1 MEVARLW
8 DVAIV
13 GAGPAGSSAAHF
25 LARAGIRTLV
35 LDKARFPRDK
45 VCGDGCTPRTARM
58 LERLGVRQQISTSH
72 QRIDQV
78 YLVSPGGVV
87 LHSPLPEQC
96 FGGVGYAVPRFVL
109 DNVLLQNALA
119 SGAEFR
125 PGTAVRS
132 VQVESDSVRIVT
144 EGGESIGARLV
155 IGCDGAYSMVRRA
168 IGAAPNEGRHGAWA
182 IRAYYEDVE
191 IRNPRAFEICW
202 DRELLPAYAWLFPV
216 GPGRAN
222 VGLGLR
228 ADYLARMGRKLPDL
242 FEEYLAR
249 DPHIGAEVRRG
260 RLVGK
265 PRGHFLP
272 MGSRHPRTFSGRV
285 LLAGDAASFINPLT
299 GEGIEFALESGE
311 LAAQTARAAL
321 SSGDFS
327 AAALSS
333 YETAWVE
340 AFGHTLRVNSSLQW
354 IFRFPW
360 MVDRIFRV
368 AGRNE
373 VVKDELAELM
383 VGQGRRLSPGLL
395 WKLAWG

>member
-1 MEVARLW
+1 MV
-8 DVAIV
+8 IV

-25 LARAGIRTLV
+25 LARAGVRALL

-58 LERLGVRQQISTSH
+58 LERVGIRQQISASH

-109 DNVLLQNALA
+109 DNLLLQNALA
-119 SGAEFR
+119 GGAEFR
-125 PGTAVRS
+125 PNTAIRS
-132 VQVESDSVRIVT
+132 VSVEPGNVRLVT
-144 EGGESIGARLV
+144 ESGETILARVV
-155 IGCDGAYSMVRRA
+155 IGCDGAYSTVRRA
-168 IGAAPNEGRHGAWA
+168 MGAEPNAGRHGAWA

-191 IRNPRAFEICW
+191 IKNPRAFELCW
-202 DRELLPAYAWLFPV
+202 DRELLPAYGWLFPV
-216 GPGRAN
+216 GPGKAN
-222 VGLGLR
+222 VGLGIR
-228 ADYLARMGRKLPDL
+228 ADYLARMGRKLPEL
-242 FEEYLAR
+242 FGEYLAR
-249 DPHIGAEVRRG
+249 DPHIGAEVRGG

-272 MGSRHPRTFSGRV
+272 MGTWHPRTYGERV
-285 LLAGDAASFINPLT
+285 LLAGDAAAFINPLT

-311 LAAQTARAAL
+311 LAAQTVQAAL
-321 SSGDFS
+321 AGGDFS
-327 AAALSS
+327 ARGLSS
-333 YETAWVE
+333 YEGAWME
-340 AFGHTLRVNSSLQW
+340 AFGHTLRVNGSLQW
-354 IFRFPW
+354 IFRFPR

-373 VVKDELAELM
+373 AVKDELAELM
-383 VGQGRRLSPGLL
+383 VGQGRRLSAGLL
-395 WKLAWG
+395 WKLVWG